1 MKTLLNNRSTGFT
14 LIETLVAITVL
25 LLVIIGPMTIAQK
38 GIQNASYANE
48 QITAVFLA
56 QEAIEAVQ
64 ELRDNVAL
72 DAYSVNPGLKTN
84 SWFTNALQSCGLT
97 VSGTGCA
104 FIATGGA
111 NSFTFCNSSN
121 NNCKLLIDSS
131 GKYVHSGGAAT
142 PFTRKVFFDDTY
154 LASNGAVLV
163 TVDVEWSNRI
173 FSSSRHVILQ
183 TWIYDHYQRYE
194 N

>member
-1 MKTLLNNRSTGFT
+1 MKTLLNNSSTGFT
-14 LIETLVAITVL
+14 LVETLVAITVL

-72 DAYSVNPGLKTN
+72 DAYSGNPGLKTN
-84 SWFTNALQSCGLT
+84 SWFTNTLLSCGKSSS
-97 VSGTGCA
+97 SGSGCA
-104 FIATGGA
+104 FDVGA
-111 NSFTFCNSSN
+111 VGLFNFCNSSN
-121 NNCKLLIDSS
+121 NNCKLLIDTN
-131 GKYVHSGGAAT
+131 GKYVHSGGTAT

-154 LASNGAVLV
+154 LVSNGAVLV

-173 FSSSRHVILQ
+173 FSSSRHVVLQ